1 MRSMAGT
8 ADLPATTYGRADWS
22 AAAYQGSARAESP
35 ASPAAV
41 AGGAIEWR
49 LCAAIARSHGRSFF
63 LASHCLPPDRRRAI
77 HAIYAYCRIAD
88 DIADHSADATS
99 AALALDAWERQLAAP
114 THPVAVAFAAARA
127 QHGVPVAPAQDLITG
142 VRMDLGPCRFATWDD
157 LRHYCYHVA
166 GTVGLMVAP
175 ILGCEDEAALPYA
188 VDLGIAMQLT
198 NILRDVGEDARRGRL
213 YLPLDELA
221 AFSCDPE
228 AILCGRPRGR
238 FRELLAFQVARA
250 RNLYVQARRGI
261 PALSPAGRLTTL
273 AASEFYA
280 TILRAIEER
289 DYDVF
294 GARAYVP
301 NGRKLAALPGLATD
315 FVRLAWP
322 PGATRGSG

>member
-1 MRSMAGT
+1 MTGT
-8 ADLPATTYGRADWS
+8 ADFVATVRAQPDWS
-22 AAAYQGSARAESP
+22 AAVHQVSARVESP
-35 ASPAAV
+35 AALAAV
-41 AGGAIEWR
+41 AGDAIEWR
-49 LCAAIARSHGRSFF
+49 LCAAIARSHGRTFF

-77 HAIYAYCRIAD
+77 HATYAYCRIAD
-88 DIADHSADATS
+88 DIADLSADAAS

-127 QHGVPVAPAQDLITG
+127 QYGVPVAPARDLITG
-142 VRMDLGPCRFATWDD
+142 VRMDLGPCRFATWDE
-157 LRHYCYHVA
+157 LRRYCYHVA

-175 ILGCEDEAALPYA
+175 ILGCQDEAALPHA

-221 AFSCDPE
+221 AFGCDPE
-228 AILCGRPRGR
+228 AILRGRPSGR
-238 FRELLAFQVARA
+238 FRDLLAFQVARA
-250 RNLYVQARRGI
+250 RDLYADARRGI

-273 AASEFYA
+273 AASELYA
-280 TILRAIEER
+280 TILTAIEER

-301 NGRKLAALPGLATD
+301 NGRKLGALPGVAAA

-322 PGATRGSG
+322 PGATRGR

>member
-22 AAAYQGSARAESP
+22 AAAYQGSARVESP

-301 NGRKLAALPGLATD
+301 TGRKLAALPGLATD

>member
-22 AAAYQGSARAESP
+22 AAAYQGSARVESP

-41 AGGAIEWR
+41 AGDTIEWR

-250 RNLYVQARRGI
+250 RNLYVQARHGI
-261 PALSPAGRLTTL
+261 PTLSPAGRLTTL